1 MLGSAVHIHRD
12 AYKELYYCNLLAGWE
27 SMEGGENNQ
36 TESVAQ
42 PDFAFVV
49 CEWSDFFY
57 KRKNRETTREVMLLA
72 QLLSPTFSAPAQ
84 RIHISSSN
92 CW

>member
-49 CEWSDFFY
+49 CE
-57 KRKNRETTREVMLLA
+57 
-72 QLLSPTFSAPAQ
+72 
-84 RIHISSSN
+84 
-92 CW
+92 